1 MTLIP
6 LQAGKKAQWSFSS
19 ALYTKLSFHQDRL
32 GTNIGNTQTKRPAVL
47 QGMSASTRRGW
58 CTAVV
63 GKRHF
68 LRHLYITTN
77 ILPRQARDKHRE
89 NSKKSGVF
97 PIGPNKSD
105 RWRRGLTVSYMPA
118 SMRVVAPDRPPAG
131 GVGDGNALPLP
142 AADGRQPTA
151 EQYEYLY
158 LLRGE
163 GVAGVNDGSARNF
176 IWNPRPVFRKGVDM
190 VRNRSFLAIYT

>member
-1 MTLIP
+1 MRC
-6 LQAGKKAQWSFSS
+6 KRSFSS
-19 ALYTKLSFHQDRL
+19 ALYTKSSFHQDRL
-32 GTNIGNTQTKRPAVL
+32 GTNTGNTQTKSRAVL
-47 QGMSASTRRGW
+47 QGTSASTRRGL

-131 GVGDGNALPLP
+131 GEGNDLPLP
-142 AADGRQPTA
+142 AAGGRQPTA

-190 VRNRSFLAIYT
+190 ARKRSFKAIYIQE